1 MFKEFKEF
9 ILRGNVLD
17 MAIGV
22 IIGVAFGNIISSL
35 VNDIFMPVLGKIT
48 SGVNFST
55 LKYVL
60 SPAEF
65 GASGEVIVEEA
76 AILYGL
82 FIQNIIDFL
91 LIAISIF
98 VFIKLVSKI
107 RHPEEEVEEEAAPTQ
122 EELLTEIRDLLKK
135 A

>member
-9 ILRGNVLD
+9 ISRGNVLD

>member
-1 MFKEFKEF
+1 MYKEFKEF

-22 IIGVAFGNIISSL
+22 IIGIALGNIISSL
-35 VNDIFMPVLGKIT
+35 VNDIFMPVLSKIT
-48 SGVNFST
+48 SGVNLAT

-60 SPAEF
+60 TPEEI
-65 GASGEVIVEEA
+65 GVCGEVLAEES

-98 VFIKLVSKI
+98 FFIKLVSKI
-107 RHPEEEVEEEAAPTQ
+107 RKPEEEVEENAAPTQ

-135 A
+135 

>member
-1 MFKEFKEF
+1 MYKEFKEF

-22 IIGVAFGNIISSL
+22 IIGIAFGNIISSL
-35 VNDIFMPVLGKIT
+35 VNDIFMPVLSKIT
-48 SGVNFST
+48 SGVNLAT

-60 SPAEF
+60 TPEEI
-65 GASGEVIVEEA
+65 GVCGEVLAEES

-98 VFIKLVSKI
+98 FFIKLVSKI
-107 RHPEEEVEEEAAPTQ
+107 RKPEEEVEENAAPTQ
-122 EELLTEIRDLLKK
+122 E
-135 A
+135 

>member
-1 MFKEFKEF
+1 MYKEFNEF
-9 ILRGNVLD
+9 ILRGNDLD
-17 MAIGV
+17 MAKGV
-22 IIGVAFGNIISSL
+22 IIVIAFGKIISSL
-35 VNDIFMPVLGKIT
+35 VNDIFMPVLSKIT
-48 SGVNFST
+48 SGVNLAT

-60 SPAEF
+60 TPEEI
-65 GASGEVIVEEA
+65 GVCGEVLAEES

-98 VFIKLVSKI
+98 FFIKLVSKI
-107 RHPEEEVEEEAAPTQ
+107 RKPEEEVEENAAPTQ

-135 A
+135 

>member
-107 RHPEEEVEEEAAPTQ
+107 RHPQEEVEEEAGPTQ
-122 EELLTEIRDLLKK
+122 EELLTDIRDLLKK

>member
-1 MFKEFKEF
+1 MYKEFKEF

-22 IIGVAFGNIISSL
+22 IIGIAFGNIISSL
-35 VNDIFMPVLGKIT
+35 VNDIFMPVLSKIT
-48 SGVNFST
+48 SGVNLAT

-60 SPAEF
+60 TPEEI
-65 GASGEVIVEEA
+65 GVCGEVLAEES

-98 VFIKLVSKI
+98 FFIKLVSKI
-107 RHPEEEVEEEAAPTQ
+107 RKPEEEVEENAAPTQ

-135 A
+135 